1 MSREFVH
8 SSQRLRIDVQKNG
21 QGDIVKFESAEHE
34 MSCEELRPGALVLRS
49 GPNSF
54 RARVVR
60 QKDRIYVW
68 LSGRTFEFQIPSA
81 DEAGS
86 HGAEKSPEVRAPMPG
101 TLIKLLVTEGDAVEE
116 GQVVAVLE
124 AMKMEHQLRAPLAG
138 TVQKISGAVGSI
150 IDADAVIVA
159 LAIAE

>member
-1 MSREFVH
+1 MIREFLH
-8 SSQRLRIDVQKNG
+8 NGQRLRVDVQKNG
-21 QGDIVKFESAEHE
+21 QGDIVKFESAERE
-34 MSCEELRPGALVLRS
+34 IACEELGPGAFVLRS
-49 GPNSF
+49 GPKKF

-60 QKDRIYVW
+60 QKDRICVW
-68 LSGRTFEFQIPSA
+68 LSGRTFEFQISSA

-101 TLIKLLVTEGDAVEE
+101 TLIKLLVMEGDAVEE

-124 AMKMEHQLRAPLAG
+124 AMKMEHQLRAPLTG
-138 TVQKISGAVGSI
+138 RVQKVSGTVGSI

-159 LAIAE
+159 LAIVE

>member
-1 MSREFVH
+1 MSKEFLHVG
-8 SSQRLRIDVQKNG
+8 QRLRVDVQKNG

-34 MSCEELRPGALVLRS
+34 ISCEELGAGAFILHS
-49 GPNSF
+49 GAERF

-60 QKDRIYVW
+60 QKDRIYIW

-116 GQVVAVLE
+116 GQIVAVLE
-124 AMKMEHQLRAPLAG
+124 AMKMEHQLRAPLTG
-138 TVQKISGAVGSI
+138 TVQKISGTVGAI

-159 LAIAE
+159 LTAAE